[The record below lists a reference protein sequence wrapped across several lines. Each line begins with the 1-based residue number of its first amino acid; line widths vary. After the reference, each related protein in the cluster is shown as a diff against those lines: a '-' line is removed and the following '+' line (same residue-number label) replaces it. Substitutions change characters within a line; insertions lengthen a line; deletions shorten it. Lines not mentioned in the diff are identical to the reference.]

1 MHKAMRAG
9 AFALATIGFVALS
22 GLHAPVHAQEVVL
35 TEGKIA
41 QIRSALQLSPAQEVH
56 WRSLMVTV
64 RQIMSQ
70 PPAEES
76 AGFVQRVKARVGSY
90 VLGAVAMRRIS
101 AAAQPLIMSLN
112 DDQKRAGMNAVQAM
126 GVASLF

>member
-1 MHKAMRAG
+1 MRMALRAG
-9 AFALATIGFVALS
+9 AFALATMGVVFFG
-22 GLHAPVHAQEVVL
+22 GLNAPARAQEVVL

-56 WRSLMVTV
+56 WRSLMVAV
-64 RQIMSQ
+64 RQIVGNQ
-70 PPAEES
+70 QGEDAG
-76 AGFVQRVKARVGSY
+76 GFVQRVKARVGSY
-90 VLGAVAMRRIS
+90 VLGGVAMRRIS

-112 DDQKRAGMNAVQAM
+112 EDQKRDGMNAVRNL